1 MPQKKKQHYVPKT
14 LLKRFSFNKK
24 CYVYNLKTNAIIN
37 NPVPY
42 DNQCY
47 TNYMYGDDSTIEDK
61 LGIIEN
67 NFARVLDSII
77 LCNQLPNDVEKS
89 RILSQYI
96 ILQWLRTEKAIE
108 RIQSSVK
115 RPLLSI
121 ISEALSYY
129 KKNCDN
135 YAIEESVE
143 EYVRAQFPKQKI
155 AINNVELSQ
164 SRELEISDLT
174 LCILNNNTDLGLVV
188 SDDLVVIGNDFQ
200 PVYGLGARCAGVYF
214 FMPISPNLVLLLY
227 DDKMY
232 KKVKNE
238 LTLAEVRHLNALQ
251 FNNAR
256 NIILS
261 KDKTSLEELKR
272 EYDTLVFNEIFNFFQ
287 SIGWKD
293 PLMINNAIPHFINTH
308 VKEHG
313 YPRRNLPIKGK
324 SIIKIKDEFIPYMCK
339 PETLFTRY
347 NMSEYLLKN
356 KYWNPDFSKL
366 VYNNYLYK

>member
-1 MPQKKKQHYVPKT
+1 MPKKKKQHYVPKT
-14 LLKRFSFNKK
+14 LLKRFSVDKK
-24 CYVYNLKTNAIIN
+24 CYVYNLKTNEISS
-37 NPVPY
+37 NPFSY

-47 TNYMYGDDSTIEDK
+47 TDYMYGKDLSIEDQ

-67 NFARVLDSII
+67 DFARVLDSVI
-77 LCNQLPNDVEKS
+77 LNNQLPTEIEKLRIVS
-89 RILSQYI
+89 RYI
-96 ILQWLRTEKAIE
+96 ILQWLRTEKSID
-108 RIQSSVK
+108 RFQSSVK
-115 RPLLSI
+115 STIQSI
-121 ISEALSYY
+121 MPAVFSYH
-129 KKNCDN
+129 KIN
-135 YAIEESVE
+135 YNDHAIEKFGE
-143 EYVRAQFPKQKI
+143 EYTRTHFPRQKI
-155 AINNVELSQ
+155 AINNIGVAQ
-164 SRELEISDLT
+164 SEDLDVSDLT
-174 LCILNNNTDLGLVV
+174 LCILNNNTDLDLVV
-188 SDDLVVIGNDFQ
+188 SDDLVVIGNDYQ
-200 PVYGLGARCAGVYF
+200 PVYGLGAKCAGVYF
-214 FMPISPNLVLLLY
+214 FMPISPNLMLLLY

-238 LTLAEVRHLNALQ
+238 LTLSEVRHLNALQ

-308 VKEHG
+308 AKEHG

-356 KYWNPDFSKL
+356 KYWNPAFSKL
-366 VYNNYLYK
+366 VYNNYLSK

>member
-1 MPQKKKQHYVPKT
+1 MPKKKKQHYVPKT
-14 LLKRFSFNKK
+14 LLKRFSVGKK
-24 CYVYNLKTNAIIN
+24 CHIYNLKTNEISN
-37 NPVPY
+37 NPFPY

-47 TNYMYGDDSTIEDK
+47 TDYMYGQDLSIENQ

-67 NFARVLDSII
+67 DFARVLDSVI
-77 LCNQLPNDVEKS
+77 LNNQLPTDIEKL

-96 ILQWLRTEKAIE
+96 ILQWLRTEKSID
-108 RIQSSVK
+108 RFQSSVK
-115 RPLLSI
+115 STIQSI
-121 ISEALSYY
+121 MPDVLSYY
-129 KKNCDN
+129 KVNYSD
-135 YAIEESVE
+135 YAIEKFGE
-143 EYVRAQFPKQKI
+143 EYIRTQFPRQKI
-155 AINNVELSQ
+155 AINNVKLSQ
-164 SRELEISDLT
+164 SRDLDVSDLT
-174 LCILNNNTDLGLVV
+174 LCILNNTTELDLVV

-308 VKEHG
+308 AKEHG

-366 VYNNYLYK
+366 VYNNYLSK